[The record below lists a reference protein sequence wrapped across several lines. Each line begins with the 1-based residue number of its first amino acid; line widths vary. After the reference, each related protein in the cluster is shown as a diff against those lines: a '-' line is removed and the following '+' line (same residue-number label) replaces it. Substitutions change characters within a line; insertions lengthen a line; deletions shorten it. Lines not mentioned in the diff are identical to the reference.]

1 MHTDWEG
8 TGQEESMVTWE
19 STIQP
24 GILMLSMEKRIVK
37 HLIQI
42 QESILAHR

>member
-24 GILMLSMEKRIVK
+24 GIPMLSMAK
-37 HLIQI
+37 HIAKHFIQI